1 MIEAVSPLRHQKSE
15 QEQQQKE
22 RQNVSDVNGTNEDEF
37 FDDAQDVFPGKED
50 LGNRLVAVWALEK
63 GTDYNDRKEPYPIVQ
78 SVTLVLDDGP
88 DGWQATV
95 IRDGEMTE
103 NRVPSVEA
111 EGLQELNLR
120 WSTNG
125 MVSRLA
131 PRVGKTFKPMVG
143 RINSR
148 PNKTKGHSASWSI
161 SSPTEDDK
169 TTVRRY
175 QAELRAISER
185 LEAEANKATD
195 AAAFD
200 V

>member
-1 MIEAVSPLRHQKSE
+1 VT
-15 QEQQQKE
+15 
-22 RQNVSDVNGTNEDEF
+22 DVNSTQDEF

-50 LGNRLVAVWALEK
+50 LKDRLVAVYALEK
-63 GTDYNDRKEPYPIVQ
+63 GVDYNEKKEPYPIVQ

-88 DGWQATV
+88 DGWQAQV
-95 IRDGEMTE
+95 IRDNEQAE
-103 NRVPSVEA
+103 NRVASVEA
-111 EGLQELNLR
+111 EGLQELALR

-131 PRVGKTFKPMVG
+131 PRVGKTFKPMIG

-161 SSPTEDDK
+161 SSPTDADK
-169 TTVRRY
+169 ATARKY
-175 QAELRAISER
+175 EAELRAISAR
-185 LEAEANKATD
+185 LEAEANAATD

>member
-1 MIEAVSPLRHQKSE
+1 MASPPRHQKKPE
-15 QEQQQKE
+15 QEQKE
-22 RQNVSDVNGTNEDEF
+22 RQRVSDVNSNTQDEF

-50 LGNRLVAVWALEK
+50 LKDRLVAVYALEK
-63 GTDYNDRKEPYPIVQ
+63 GTDFNDRKEPYPIVQ

-95 IRDGEMTE
+95 IRDGEQAE
-103 NRVPSVEA
+103 NRVASVEA
-111 EGLQELNLR
+111 EGIQELSLR

-131 PRVGKTFKPMVG
+131 PRVGKTFKPMIG

-161 SSPTEDDK
+161 SSPTDADK
-169 TTVRRY
+169 DVARKY
-175 QAELRAISER
+175 EAELRAISAR